1 MNTKTIAVVGIAVV
15 LVAALAFVALTS
27 DADEAEYE
35 LITSSDAAMT
45 SALGGALENGE
56 HIVVTLWSPH
66 WAFAEYNTDEYNLVY
81 LDDPEGTF
89 GAAEDIITFGSEA
102 FNASAEKEHAKTIL
116 SKFNWTDE
124 DIGAVM
130 GYINAEEGQDA
141 NAKGAQKWI
150 DNEGAPLVANWTDG
164 IPTGDKDT
172 TLKLALVNWACAQAS
187 SNVMKIVLEDVGY
200 TVEMH
205 DVNANA
211 MYSGLAD
218 GSYDFITTAWLPATH
233 AAYIEDHGDDIVELG
248 VSYTGAKLGLVVP
261 NYTAEALGITSIT
274 DLRGNGSH
282 FDNQIIGIDA
292 GAGLM
297 SLAADAMV
305 DYELNQPI

>member
-15 LVAALAFVALTS
+15 LVGALVFVALTS
-27 DADEAEYE
+27 DQDEAEYK
-35 LITSSDAAMT
+35 LVTSSDAAMT

-66 WAFAEYNTDEYNLVY
+66 WAFAEYNTDDYHLVY

-89 GAAEDIITFGSEA
+89 GAAEQIITYGSQDL
-102 FNASAEKEHAKTIL
+102 NTSANKADAKTIL
-116 SKFNWTDE
+116 SNFNWTDDE
-124 DIGAVM
+124 IGAVM
-130 GYINAEEGQDA
+130 GYINAEEGQGA
-141 NAKGAQKWI
+141 NAAGAQAWV
-150 DNEGAPLVANWTDG
+150 DNEGASMVSDWKAG
-164 IPTGDKDT
+164 ITGSDRGV

-200 TVEMH
+200 TVTMH
-205 DVNANA
+205 DINANA
-211 MYSGLAD
+211 MYTGLANND
-218 GSYDFITTAWLPATH
+218 YDFMTTAWLPATH
-233 AAYIEDHGDDIVELG
+233 ASYIEDHGDSIVQLG
-248 VSYTGAKLGLVVP
+248 VNYEGAKLGLVVA

-282 FDNQIIGIDA
+282 FNNEIIGIDA

-297 SLAADAMV
+297 KMAADAMV
-305 DYELNQPI
+305 DYELNQPV